1 MSSLLREEMQR
12 VLFRPAK
19 QRLVEFIEIEEAS
32 NGRHFLCV
40 SVAKH
45 KVVQLSIVQ
54 CQISLSTMES
64 KSKKSQTKRS
74 RIQDCYRRT
83 EIWSLHDL
91 TLVDGRDPDV
101 DDPCFLLHFDK
112 VRTVTAITCSAKY
125 AIVRA
130 LVALSDQYCQ
140 RSLNLQ
146 NFDWTYIKPTSFYSN
161 RGDCVVLTQ
170 ICFYAFNLPPKC
182 AERGQPGKMH
192 IKSIIIE
199 GFKSY
204 AQRTEI
210 NGFDPLFNAITG
222 LNGSGKSNILDSIC
236 FLLGISNLT
245 HVRAS
250 NLQDLVYKN
259 GQGGITKAT
268 VSITFDNSN
277 KSQSPLGFET
287 HDEITVTRQVV
298 IGGRNK
304 YLINGVNA
312 NNTRVQDLFCSVGLN
327 VNNPH
332 FLIMQGRITKVL
344 NMKPP
349 EILAMIEEAAGTRM
363 YECKKINTQKTIE
376 KKEAKLKEIQT
387 ILDEEITPTMQ
398 QLQEERSS
406 YLEYQKLMREIQHL
420 TRLYVAWLFVCA
432 EETKMKSAE
441 NLKVMQDNI
450 TKMQASMAENE
461 SKVRELSAQIQ
472 ELQLKKDQEVS
483 GVLKTLEETLADAK
497 RVDAKAQS
505 ALDLKKQNLKDETK
519 KRKELVKSMEE
530 DKKMLVVKEKEVS
543 KVTEQLQ
550 ALQEEGQKDSAALEA
565 AEQHFRAVSA
575 GLSTNEDGEEATL
588 AGQMMTCKNDISKAD
603 TEAKQAQ
610 MTLKHAQAEL
620 KTKQAE
626 VKKMDSGYKK
636 DQDALQA
643 VRGNR
648 EKLQAEMAKLSYEDG
663 KEESLLDNR
672 RQLSREVSKLKET
685 YERLVSRFPNLR
697 FDYKDPERGW
707 DRSKVKGLLANL
719 ITVQDVSYATALEV
733 VAGGRLYNIV
743 VDTEV
748 TGKKLLEKG
757 ELERRYTI
765 IPLNKIS
772 ARTID
777 DRVINAAKGLVGKD
791 NVHTALSLV
800 GYESDL
806 RKAMEYV
813 FGSTLVCDTLD
824 NAKKVAF
831 DKAVKTKTVTLGGDI
846 FDPQGTL
853 SGGARSQS
861 ASVLSSLQEVK
872 EVRDSLNEKEAQL
885 QDVERQLASLKA
897 TAEKYRHL
905 KQQFELKAEEEQIL
919 QAKLQQSSFHQQQE
933 ELERLRKAIEES
945 EETLRVTK
953 EVQKRAEEKYKV
965 LENKMKNAEAERE
978 KELKAAQQKL
988 NAAKAKADTF
998 NKKLKQRQ
1006 QESDAV
1012 ALELEELRREQAG
1025 YEQQIQAVDD
1035 AMTAIQEQI
1044 DSMACTVSQ
1053 NKEAVQKA
1061 QEELSQQKEV
1071 IMAHDKELKGKS
1083 TEANKIR
1090 EQNNEIQLKIKELEH
1105 NISKHRKDSQ
1115 DAADKVSRMLEEHDW
1130 IHSERQFFGQPNTSY
1145 DFKTNN
1151 PREAGQRLKKLEE
1164 TTTKLERNVN
1174 KRAMNMLN
1182 EAEERYNDLMKK
1194 KRIVENDKAKILQTI
1209 KELDQKKN
1217 EALNVAWQKVNK
1229 DFGSIFSTLL
1239 PGATAKLAP
1248 PQGCGVLEGLEF
1260 KVALGTTWKENLS
1273 ELSGGQRS
1281 LVALSLI
1288 LAMLLFKPA
1297 PIYILDEVDAALDLS
1312 HTQNIG
1318 QMLRTHFR
1326 HSQFVVV
1333 SLKDGMFT
1341 NANVLFKTKFVDGMS
1356 TVSRTALSQSDG
1368 NIPQKDQDVAR
1379 QKDKRNKQ
1387 LISKAVH

>member
-1 MSSLLREEMQR
+1 MR
-12 VLFRPAK
+12 
-19 QRLVEFIEIEEAS
+19 
-32 NGRHFLCV
+32 
-40 SVAKH
+40 
-45 KVVQLSIVQ
+45 
-54 CQISLSTMES
+54 
-64 KSKKSQTKRS
+64 
-74 RIQDCYRRT
+74 
-83 EIWSLHDL
+83 
-91 TLVDGRDPDV
+91 
-101 DDPCFLLHFDK
+101 
-112 VRTVTAITCSAKY
+112 
-125 AIVRA
+125 
-130 LVALSDQYCQ
+130 
-140 RSLNLQ
+140 
-146 NFDWTYIKPTSFYSN
+146 
-161 RGDCVVLTQ
+161 
-170 ICFYAFNLPPKC
+170 
-182 AERGQPGKMH
+182 

-236 FLLGISNLT
+236 FLLGISNLS

-312 NNTRVQDLFCSVGLN
+312 NNTRVHDLFCSVGLN

-349 EILAMIEEAAGTRM
+349 EVKCT
-363 YECKKINTQKTIE
+363 NF
-376 KKEAKLKEIQT
+376 

-398 QLQEERSS
+398 KLQEERSS

-420 TRLYVAWLFVCA
+420 SRLYVAWLFVCA
-432 EETKMKSAE
+432 EETKVKSAE

-450 TKMQASMAENE
+450 AKMQATMAENE
-461 SKVRELSAQIQ
+461 SKIQELSAQIQ
-472 ELQLKKDQEVS
+472 ELQKKKDQEVN
-483 GVLKTLEETLADAK
+483 GVLKSLEEALADVQ

-505 ALDLKKQNLKDETK
+505 ALDLKKQNLKDEIK
-519 KRKELVKSMEE
+519 KKKELKISMDEVRGP
-530 DKKMLVVKEKEVS
+530 LKEKEVS
-543 KVTEQLQ
+543 KLMEQLQ
-550 ALQEEGQKDSAALEA
+550 ILQEEGQKDSAALEA
-565 AEQHFRAVSA
+565 AEQHFKAVSA

-588 AGQMMTCKNDISKAD
+588 AGQMMTCKNDMSKAD

-610 MTLKHAQAEL
+610 MTLEHAQTEL

-636 DQDALQA
+636 DQDNLQA
-643 VRGNR
+643 VRQGR
-648 EKLQAEMAKLSYEDG
+648 EKLEAELAKLNYEG
-663 KEESLLDNR
+663 NGREESLLDKR
-672 RQLSREVSKLKET
+672 RQLSREVTKLKET

-707 DRSKVKGLLANL
+707 DHGKVKGLLANL
-719 ITVQDVSYATALEV
+719 ITVNDVSYATALEV

-757 ELERRYTI
+757 ELQRRYTI

-772 ARTID
+772 ARTLND
-777 DRVINAAKGLVGKD
+777 KVGDD

-831 DKAVKTKTVTLGGDI
+831 DKQVMTKTVTLGGDI

-861 ASVLSSLQEVK
+861 ASVLSRLQELK
-872 EVRDSLNEKEAQL
+872 EVQDNLKQNEAQL
-885 QDVERQLASLKA
+885 QDIEQQLVSLKG
-897 TAEKYRHL
+897 TAEKYRQL
-905 KQQFELKAEEEQIL
+905 KQQHELKLEEEQIL
-919 QAKLQQSSFHQQQE
+919 QAKVQQSSFHQQQE
-933 ELERLRKAIEES
+933 ELERLRKAIGES
-945 EETLRVTK
+945 EERLRVTK
-953 EVQKRAEEKYKV
+953 EVKKRAEEKYKV

-988 NAAKAKADTF
+988 NAAKSKADAF
-998 NKKLKQRQ
+998 NKKLKQKQ

-1025 YEQQIQAVDD
+1025 YEQQIQAVDE
-1035 AMTAIQEQI
+1035 AMKAIQEQI
-1044 DSMACTVSQ
+1044 DNMACNVSQ
-1053 NKEAVQKA
+1053 SKEAVRNA
-1061 QEELSQQKEV
+1061 QEELAKQKEV
-1071 IMAHDKELKGKS
+1071 IMKQDKELKAYYEVS
-1083 TEANKIR
+1083 
-1090 EQNNEIQLKIKELEH
+1090 EQNNEVQLKIKELEH
-1105 NISKHRKDSQ
+1105 NINKHRKDSQ

-1130 IHSERQFFGQPNTSY
+1130 IHSERQYFGQPNTSF
-1145 DFKTNN
+1145 DFKSNN

-1164 TTTKLERNVN
+1164 TTNKLERNVN

-1209 KELDQKKN
+1209 AELDQKKN
-1217 EALNVAWQKVNK
+1217 EALNLAWQKVNK

-1260 KVALGTTWKENLS
+1260 KVALGNIWKENLT

-1356 TVSRTALSQSDG
+1356 TVTRSALSQSDA
-1368 NIPQKDQDVAR
+1368 NLPQKGHDKAR

-1387 LISKAVH
+1387 LVSS

>member
-1 MSSLLREEMQR
+1 M
-12 VLFRPAK
+12 
-19 QRLVEFIEIEEAS
+19 
-32 NGRHFLCV
+32 
-40 SVAKH
+40 
-45 KVVQLSIVQ
+45 
-54 CQISLSTMES
+54 
-64 KSKKSQTKRS
+64 
-74 RIQDCYRRT
+74 Y
-83 EIWSLHDL
+83 
-91 TLVDGRDPDV
+91 
-101 DDPCFLLHFDK
+101 
-112 VRTVTAITCSAKY
+112 
-125 AIVRA
+125 
-130 LVALSDQYCQ
+130 
-140 RSLNLQ
+140 
-146 NFDWTYIKPTSFYSN
+146 
-161 RGDCVVLTQ
+161 
-170 ICFYAFNLPPKC
+170 
-182 AERGQPGKMH
+182 

-327 VNNPH
+327 TNT
-332 FLIMQGRITKVL
+332 L
-344 NMKPP
+344 
-349 EILAMIEEAAGTRM
+349 M
-363 YECKKINTQKTIE
+363 YECKKISAQKTIE

-398 QLQEERSS
+398 KLQEERSS

-420 TRLYVAWLFVCA
+420 SRLYVAWLFVCA
-432 EETKMKSAE
+432 EETKLKSAE

-450 TKMQASMAENE
+450 AKMQASMAENE
-461 SKVRELSAQIQ
+461 SKVQELTAQIQ
-472 ELQLKKDQEVS
+472 ELQKKKDQEVN
-483 GVLKTLEETLADAK
+483 GVLKSLEEALADVQ

-505 ALDLKKQNLKDETK
+505 ALDLKKSNLKDETK
-519 KRKELVKSMEE
+519 KRKELVKNMEE

-543 KVTEQLQ
+543 VLTKQLQ
-550 ALQEEGQKDSAALEA
+550 ALQEEGKNDSAALEA
-565 AEQHFRAVSA
+565 AEQHFKAVSA

-588 AGQMMTCKNDISKAD
+588 AGQMMACKNDISKAD

-636 DQDALQA
+636 DQDTLKA
-643 VRGNR
+643 VKNSR
-648 EKLQAEMAKLSYEDG
+648 EKLEAEL
-663 KEESLLDNR
+663 ESHALT
-672 RQLSREVSKLKET
+672 RQLSREITKLKET
-685 YERLVSRFPNLR
+685 HERLMSRFPNLR

-719 ITVQDVSYATALEV
+719 ITVSDISYSTALEV

-757 ELERRYTI
+757 ELQRRYTI

-772 ARTID
+772 AKTLN
-777 DRVINAAKGLVGKD
+777 DRVINAAKNLVGVD

-813 FGSTLVCDTLD
+813 FGATLVCDTLD

-831 DKAVKTKTVTLGGDI
+831 DKQVMTKTVTLGGDI

-861 ASVLSSLQEVK
+861 ASVLSSLKEVK
-872 EVRDSLNEKEAQL
+872 EVQDNLNEKEAQL
-885 QDVERQLASLKA
+885 QDTERQLASLKG
-897 TAEKYRHL
+897 TAEKYVHL
-905 KQQFELKAEEEQIL
+905 KQQYELKVEEEQIL
-919 QAKLQQSSFHQQQE
+919 QAKVQQSSFHQQQE

-988 NAAKAKADTF
+988 NTAKAKADAF
-998 NKKLKQRQ
+998 NKKLKQKQ
-1006 QESDAV
+1006 QEADAV
-1012 ALELEELRREQAG
+1012 ALELEELQREQAG
-1025 YEQQIQAVDD
+1025 YEQQIQAVDE
-1035 AMTAIQEQI
+1035 AMKAIQEQI

-1053 NKEAVQKA
+1053 NKT
-1061 QEELSQQKEV
+1061 
-1071 IMAHDKELKGKS
+1071 KS
-1083 TEANKIR
+1083 TEANKLR
-1090 EQNNEIQLKIKELEH
+1090 EQNNEVQLKIKELEH

-1115 DAADKVSRMLEEHDW
+1115 DAVTRMLEEHDW
-1130 IHSERQFFGQPNTSY
+1130 INSERHFFGQPNTSY

-1164 TTTKLERNVN
+1164 TTSKLERNVN

-1209 KELDQKKN
+1209 EELDQKKN

-1260 KVALGTTWKENLS
+1260 KVALGNTWKENLT

-1356 TVSRTALSQSDG
+1356 TVTRTALSQSDPKK
-1368 NIPQKDQDVAR
+1368 IQEKPSQKE
-1379 QKDKRNKQ
+1379 KRSKQ
-1387 LISKAVH
+1387 LIS

>member
-1 MSSLLREEMQR
+1 
-12 VLFRPAK
+12 
-19 QRLVEFIEIEEAS
+19 
-32 NGRHFLCV
+32 
-40 SVAKH
+40 
-45 KVVQLSIVQ
+45 
-54 CQISLSTMES
+54 
-64 KSKKSQTKRS
+64 
-74 RIQDCYRRT
+74 
-83 EIWSLHDL
+83 
-91 TLVDGRDPDV
+91 
-101 DDPCFLLHFDK
+101 
-112 VRTVTAITCSAKY
+112 
-125 AIVRA
+125 
-130 LVALSDQYCQ
+130 
-140 RSLNLQ
+140 
-146 NFDWTYIKPTSFYSN
+146 
-161 RGDCVVLTQ
+161 
-170 ICFYAFNLPPKC
+170 
-182 AERGQPGKMH
+182 MH

-304 YLINGVNA
+304 YLINGVNGT
-312 NNTRVQDLFCSVGLN
+312 NTRVQDLFCSVGLN

-363 YECKKINTQKTIE
+363 YECKKISAQKTIE

-387 ILDEEITPTMQ
+387 ILNEEITPTMQ
-398 QLQEERSS
+398 KLQEERSS

-420 TRLYVAWLFVCA
+420 SRLYVAWLFVCA
-432 EETKMKSAE
+432 EETKLKSAE
-441 NLKVMQDNI
+441 NLKVMRDNI
-450 TKMQASMAENE
+450 AKMQAGMIENE
-461 SKVRELSAQIQ
+461 SKIRELSDQIQ
-472 ELQLKKDQEVS
+472 ELEKKRDQEVN
-483 GVLKTLEETLADAK
+483 GVLKSLEDTLAEVQ

-519 KRKELVKSMEE
+519 KRKELVKTMEE

-543 KVTEQLQ
+543 KLAEQLQ
-550 ALQEEGQKDSAALEA
+550 AVQEEGQKDSAAFEA
-565 AEQHFRAVSA
+565 AEQHFKAVSA

-588 AGQMMTCKNDISKAD
+588 AGQMMACKNDMSKAD

-610 MTLKHAQAEL
+610 MTLKHAEAEL
-620 KTKQAE
+620 KSKQAE

-643 VRGNR
+643 IRNKR
-648 EKLQAEMAKLSYEDG
+648 EKLQSELAKLNYEDG
-663 KEESLLDNR
+663 KEEGLLEKR
-672 RQLSREVSKLKET
+672 RQLSREVAQLKET
-685 YERLVSRFPNLR
+685 YERLMSRFPNLR

-707 DRSKVKGLLANL
+707 DHSKVKGLLANL
-719 ITVQDVSYATALEV
+719 ITVSDVTYATALEV

-757 ELERRYTI
+757 ELQRRYTI

-772 ARTID
+772 AKTLN
-777 DRVINAAKGLVGKD
+777 DRVVNAAKSLVGE
-791 NVHTALSLV
+791 NNAHTALSLV

-831 DKAVKTKTVTLGGDI
+831 DKQVMTKTVTLGGDI

-861 ASVLSSLQEVK
+861 ASILSSLQEVK
-872 EVRDSLNEKEAQL
+872 DVQDNLNDKEAQL
-885 QDVERQLASLKA
+885 QDLEKQLVGLKG
-897 TAEKYRHL
+897 TAEKYRQL
-905 KQQFELKAEEEQIL
+905 KQQHELKVEEEQIL
-919 QAKLQQSSFHQQQE
+919 QAKVQQSSFHQQQE

-965 LENKMKNAEAERE
+965 LEDKMKNAEAERE
-978 KELKAAQQKL
+978 KELKAAQEKL
-988 NAAKAKADTF
+988 NSAKAKADAF
-998 NKKLKQRQ
+998 NKKLKQKQ
-1006 QESDAV
+1006 QESEAL

-1025 YEQQIQAVDD
+1025 YEQQIQAVDE
-1035 AMTAIQEQI
+1035 AMKAIQEQI

-1053 NKEAVQKA
+1053 NK
-1061 QEELSQQKEV
+1061 
-1071 IMAHDKELKGKS
+1071 GKS
-1083 TEANKIR
+1083 TEIIKMR
-1090 EQNNEIQLKIKELEH
+1090 EQNNEVQLKIKELEH
-1105 NISKHRKDSQ
+1105 NISKHHRESQ
-1115 DAADKVSRMLEEHDW
+1115 DAVTRMLEEHDW

-1209 KELDQKKN
+1209 EELDQKKN
-1217 EALNVAWQKVNK
+1217 EALNLAWQKVNK

-1248 PQGCGVLEGLEF
+1248 PQGCGVLDGLEF
-1260 KVALGTTWKENLS
+1260 KVALGDTWKENLT

-1356 TVSRTALSQSDG
+1356 TVSRTALSQSDA
-1368 NIPQKDQDVAR
+1368 NLPQKGHDKAR
-1379 QKDKRNKQ
+1379 HKDKRSKQ
-1387 LISKAVH
+1387 VIS